1 MNRVAVITGAAG
13 AMGSTCA
20 RTLGHTVDELLLTD
34 CDEAGLI
41 AVAEQLASDTGA
53 VVTTIV
59 GDVGDA
65 RLATELAARV
75 ADLGEFHSLVHTA
88 GVSPSMAGWRDILRT
103 DLIGV
108 ERLLGVLAERVVP
121 GTAAV
126 CLASIAGLLGTFDPA
141 MDAVLDRP
149 LQSDFCELFGAH
161 FSEEPDPGATYRLAK
176 RGVIRSCERAAV
188 TWAARGG
195 RVNSLSPGLIDTP
208 MGRLEL
214 TQNPVKEE
222 MARLT
227 PIRSARQTP
236 DLPLPGNVADIAA
249 TVKFLCSEEAAFI
262 SGCDLRVDGGF
273 IAAMTHRNGPA
284 SSESDNHRRN

>member
-1 MNRVAVITGAAG
+1 M
-13 AMGSTCA
+13 
-20 RTLGHTVDELLLTD
+20 
-34 CDEAGLI
+34 
-41 AVAEQLASDTGA
+41 ASDAGA

-59 GDVGDA
+59 GDVGEPS
-65 RLATELAARV
+65 LATELAARA
-75 ADLGEFHSLVHTA
+75 ADLGELRSLVHTA
-88 GVSPSMAGWRDILRT
+88 GLSPSMAGWRDILRI

-121 GTAAV
+121 GSAAV
-126 CLASIAGLLGTFDPA
+126 CLASISGLMGTFDPA

-149 LQSDFCELFGAH
+149 LQPDFPKRFRSQ

-188 TWAARGG
+188 AWAARGG
-195 RVNSLSPGLIDTP
+195 RVISLSPGLIDTP

-214 TQNPVKEE
+214 AQNPIKEG

-227 PIRSARQTP
+227 PIRSIRQSP
-236 DLPLPGNVADIAA
+236 GVPLPGNVADIAA

-262 SGCDLRVDGGF
+262 SGCDLRVDGGL
-273 IAAMTHRNGPA
+273 IAAMSTGMVTLR
-284 SSESDNHRRN
+284 SSEAITGGT